1 MLDEKTLVKTMFV
14 GVGGVAL
21 SLVVWILTTLIEV
34 DKRTAVI
41 ATKVESNHAMLTP
54 LWEDFI
60 RRKGDGNLA
69 RINATAGIQAAA
81 ETKVEQGSEV
91 KVNCKRP
98 RGFSE
103 RAHCAGRRKRRNA

>member
-14 GVGGVAL
+14 GLSGVAL

-69 RINATAGIQAAA
+69 RINAKQVSKPPQKRKWSKG
-81 ETKVEQGSEV
+81 GSP

-103 RAHCAGRRKRRNA
+103 RAHCAGKKET

>member
-1 MLDEKTLVKTMFV
+1 MLDEKTLAKTMLV
-14 GVGGVAL
+14 GLGGVAL

-41 ATKVESNHAMLTP
+41 AAKVDSNHAMLTP

-69 RINATAGIQAAA
+69 WIDAETDIQAAT
-81 ETKVEQGSEV
+81 ETKVEQSAEV
-91 KVNCKRP
+91 EDQLQT
-98 RGFSE
+98 S
-103 RAHCAGRRKRRNA
+103 AWLQRKSALRW

>member
-1 MLDEKTLVKTMFV
+1 MLDEKTVVKTLVV
-14 GVGGVAL
+14 GLSGVAL

-41 ATKVESNHAMLTP
+41 AAKVDSNNAMLTP

-69 RINATAGIQAAA
+69 RIDA
-81 ETKVEQGSEV
+81 ETNIQSSAETEMEQISQIKSELQAPSWFQ
-91 KVNCKRP
+91 REGAL
-98 RGFSE
+98 RW
-103 RAHCAGRRKRRNA
+103 